1 VTTERGKRTGLARAV
16 TLAGAIVLTLSGCA
30 STGPQAAQPG
40 HPGVAPVPGALPT
53 ARLATTEQQVI
64 DRAGAASATGQ
75 PGATGRV
82 VDPATPASE
91 PTAAGPAIQPTGNT
105 AGPAT
110 QPGCGAGS
118 GFALSLASGYHGWD
132 SPVQAAQQFSRQAD
146 PAGYGTPS
154 TVWTAGAPDRSGVT
168 LTAPQ
173 LSLHAVRLPNG
184 RWAID
189 SGQRCG

>member
-1 VTTERGKRTGLARAV
+1 MTTDRGKRTLVAGAV
-16 TLAGAIVLTLSGCA
+16 TLAVVAALALTGCA
-30 STGPQAAQPG
+30 SAGPQAGQPG
-40 HPGVAPVPGALPT
+40 RPGVAPVPGALPA
-53 ARLATTEQQVI
+53 ARLATTEQQVTGRPAPASTV
-64 DRAGAASATGQ
+64 DR
-75 PGATGRV
+75 PGATSR

-91 PTAAGPAIQPTGNT
+91 PTAAGPA
-105 AGPAT
+105 T
-110 QPGCGAGS
+110 QPGCAAGS

-132 SPVQAAQQFSRQAD
+132 SPGQAAQQFSRQAD

-173 LSLHAVRLPNG
+173 LSLHAIRLPNG